1 MDTLSLTS
9 IQELIQAGRIVE
21 ARTLLAMHASAF
33 SEEERNL
40 LVQELDRRQA
50 EAATLV
56 AQAEALEIEGQTAE
70 AKALYESVLLLANDF
85 PGIQSHIK
93 RTEES
98 LFLTKAVQRRSQR
111 LRESTR
117 PGRKTPRKNRSM
129 PLIGAGL
136 AASVLAVIFLQFFLK
151 TPQQPT
157 TPDKTRTETPV
168 QLTVSQP
175 ASPPPIADS
184 PAPPASTVVV
194 SPAPPVPP
202 LPEKTPEDK
211 PVVAEPLNPPE
222 IILPPTAPAPPA
234 QPEETVPPTTAPP
247 SPATNEQNKEEV
259 YTVQPGD
266 SLSLI
271 ALQRLCDQDA
281 WKKIHALNRER
292 VTDPNKLHPG
302 LQLQLK
308 GIKNRCPVP
317 Q

>member
-1 MDTLSLTS
+1 
-9 IQELIQAGRIVE
+9 
-21 ARTLLAMHASAF
+21 
-33 SEEERNL
+33 
-40 LVQELDRRQA
+40 
-50 EAATLV
+50 
-56 AQAEALEIEGQTAE
+56 
-70 AKALYESVLLLANDF
+70 
-85 PGIQSHIK
+85 
-93 RTEES
+93 
-98 LFLTKAVQRRSQR
+98 
-111 LRESTR
+111 
-117 PGRKTPRKNRSM
+117 M

-211 PVVAEPLNPPE
+211 PVVAEPLTPPE